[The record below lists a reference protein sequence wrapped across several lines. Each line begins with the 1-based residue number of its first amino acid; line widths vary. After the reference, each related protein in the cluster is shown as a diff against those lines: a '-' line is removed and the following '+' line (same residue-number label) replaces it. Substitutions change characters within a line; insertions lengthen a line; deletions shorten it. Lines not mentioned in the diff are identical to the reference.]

1 MISPGHVDNS
11 TNKMTVVLLFSTEDL
26 NIWSLLFQEV
36 IQTELMTVL
45 LKGLGEYVEVRE
57 CLILSS
63 GSLSLTGGWILDIFV

>member
-36 IQTELMTVL
+36 IQTELRTVL

-57 CLILSS
+57 NALFSPQGPCH
-63 GSLSLTGGWILDIFV
+63 